1 MLAQRE
7 YQMSSCSESSKLLAP
22 IGKFELFERCLRETL
37 ELNCVTDMRPSSI
50 VNHRRLLGRDGKNGS
65 I

>member
-7 YQMSSCSESSKLLAP
+7 YQMSSCLESSKLLAP
-22 IGKFELFERCLRETL
+22 IGKFELFERCLRETH
-37 ELNCVTDMRPSSI
+37 ELNCIMDMRPSSI
-50 VNHRRLLGRDGKNGS
+50 VNHRRSLGCVRKNGS